1 MSVTPTEFM
10 FIRELLKGE
19 TAIVLDPGKEYLVD
33 TRLAPIVRTAGLE
46 SVSALIAAIKL
57 PANDPLKRKVIEA
70 LTTNE
75 TSFFRDLDPFEV
87 MRTVV
92 LPDLLEKRKA
102 SKTINIWCAASSTG
116 QEPYSLA
123 MLVKECV
130 PAALGFTV
138 KIYATDIALHVLEKA
153 RQGKFSQHEVNR
165 GLPAPY
171 LVKYFSKKGNDWV
184 LKDEIRNMVQFSE
197 LNLIK
202 PFAGLP
208 PMDVV
213 FIRNVLIYFDLETK
227 RDILGRVRAIMRP
240 DGYLFLGSAET
251 TLSIDDRFTRAPCQ
265 RGSCFCMAQG

>member
-10 FIRELLKGE
+10 FIKDLLKDE
-19 TAIVLDPGKEYLVD
+19 TAIVLDTGKEYLVD
-33 TRLAPIVRTAGLE
+33 TRLAPVVRAAGLE
-46 SVSALIAAIKL
+46 SVSALLTAIKL
-57 PANDPLKRKVIEA
+57 PSNETLKRKVIEA

-75 TSFFRDLDPFEV
+75 TSFFRDLEPFEV

-92 LPDLLEKRKA
+92 IPDLLEKRKG

-123 MLVKECV
+123 MLIKECI
-130 PAALGFTV
+130 PASLGFTV
-138 KIYATDIALHVLEKA
+138 KIYATDIATNVLEKA
-153 RQGKFSQHEVNR
+153 RAGKFSQHEVNR

-171 LVKYFSKKGNDWV
+171 LVKYFNKKNNDWV
-184 LKDEIRNMVQFSE
+184 LKDDIRNMVQFSE

-202 PFAGLP
+202 PFTGIP
-208 PMDVV
+208 VMDVV

-227 RDILGRVRAIMRP
+227 RDILGRVRRLLRP

-251 TLSIDDRFTRAPCQ
+251 TLSIDDNFTRAPCQ
-265 RGSCFCMAQG
+265 RGSCFCLAQR